1 MYILSLF
8 SGAGV
13 FRVARTTMGLE
24 LVIYLM
30 PETFTLA
37 PSRGSEHVGCIRR
50 GKTRENLD
58 FKKAFDMKKVF
69 VHSRYE

>member
-1 MYILSLF
+1 
-8 SGAGV
+8 
-13 FRVARTTMGLE
+13 MGLE